1 MSGQAGGG
9 GLKLVI
15 PLFSKEILIPR
26 IVSKRINGRFQAKHG
41 AYFERIGNFSIP
53 YPLRGPVLR
62 AYASHSGIDLAEA
75 ERDISEYASIQELF
89 TRELRPGIRPQSAKT
104 PGFINSPC
112 DGTVRSVQ
120 KLEGDSLLQAKGLT
134 YTVAELLTARAT
146 AESFLNAWVVNIY
159 LGAADYHCFHAPF
172 EGTAHLV
179 LPVEGERFSVR
190 EQSAETVPK
199 LYARNKRT
207 IWFASGRAAC
217 EGMELAMVLVGAME
231 IGNIR
236 IDEPW
241 NRLIPGGEGDQN
253 GGAASGYSAS
263 EDCESGDPVGGFE
276 FGSTVILLIAG
287 AGSEGWR
294 PTVTSGETVRVGQ
307 RLGDAGR

>member
-1 MSGQAGGG
+1 M
-9 GLKLVI
+9 
-15 PLFSKEILIPR
+15 
-26 IVSKRINGRFQAKHG
+26 
-41 AYFERIGNFSIP
+41 
-53 YPLRGPVLR
+53 
-62 AYASHSGIDLAEA
+62 
-75 ERDISEYASIQELF
+75 
-89 TRELRPGIRPQSAKT
+89 
-104 PGFINSPC
+104 
-112 DGTVRSVQ
+112 RSVQ
-120 KLEGDSLLQAKGLT
+120 KLEGDSLLQAKGFT

-159 LGAADYHCFHAPF
+159 LGAADYHRIHAPF

-207 IWFASGRAAC
+207 IWSASGRAAC

-241 NRLIPGGEGDQN
+241 SRLIPGGEGDQN
-253 GGAASGYSAS
+253 GGTASDYLAS
-263 EDCESGDPVGGFE
+263 EDCEPGDPVGGFE

-294 PTVTSGETVRVGQ
+294 PTVTSGATVRVGQ
-307 RLGDAGR
+307 RLGVIPSPSPLACGLGGLGMLVGEGSG

>member
-1 MSGQAGGG
+1 M
-9 GLKLVI
+9 
-15 PLFSKEILIPR
+15 
-26 IVSKRINGRFQAKHG
+26 
-41 AYFERIGNFSIP
+41 
-53 YPLRGPVLR
+53 
-62 AYASHSGIDLAEA
+62 AEA
-75 ERDISEYASIQELF
+75 ELDISEYASIQELF
-89 TRELRPGIRPQSAKT
+89 TRKLRPGIRPQSTKA

-120 KLEGDSLLQAKGLT
+120 KLQRDSLLQAKGFT
-134 YTVAELLTARAT
+134 YTVADLLTARVDAT
-146 AESFLNAWVVNIY
+146 TFSNAWVVNIY
-159 LGAADYHCFHAPF
+159 LSAADYHCIHAPF

-179 LPVEGERFSVR
+179 LPIEGERFSVR

-207 IWFASGRAAC
+207 IWSASGRASC

-241 NRLIPGGEGDQN
+241 SGLTPGNGDHDVDSPAEGENCEPGDM
-253 GGAASGYSAS
+253 
-263 EDCESGDPVGGFE
+263 VGGFE

-287 AGSEGWR
+287 TGSDGWK
-294 PTVTSGETVRVGQ
+294 PTVTPGQTVRVGQ
-307 RLGDAGR
+307 RLGAIASPSPLED